1 MERLVSIVSAFL
13 IFCVIIVFHE
23 FGHLLLAKRN
33 GIMVPEFSLG
43 FGPKLFGFKI
53 GETEYTFR
61 IILLGGACR
70 MLGEDDDT
78 KDERSFNS
86 KSVGARF
93 STVLAGPVS
102 NFILAFILAVVV
114 IGIVGYDPAYV
125 LRVAENSAASE
136 AGLEVGDIITEY
148 DGKKIS
154 IGRDLAA
161 YETFNEYD
169 GHTIAV
175 SYLRNDSVY
184 ETELKPVLNR
194 TYKLGFYYTD
204 SDEEAAINSVITDGV
219 MHKAGIRSGDV
230 IVGFNDLE
238 VTSGHELSSY
248 LTANPLSGEEIRIAI
263 EREGVRTELFLVPE
277 YKEEYIIGVNFNYQ
291 YREKTTP
298 LKVLKYSV
306 IEVRYWITN
315 TIRSFGQLFKGKLG
329 SDDVGGPVRI
339 VSEMENTVKESK
351 SDGAL
356 YVTLNLLNWAILLS
370 ANLGVVNL
378 FPIPG
383 LDGGRLV
390 FFIIEAIRRKP
401 IPPEKEG
408 IVHFA
413 GFVLLMILMVFIF
426 YNDIRNVFF
435 R

>member
-1 MERLVSIVSAFL
+1 MEKLLSILVAIL

-23 FGHLLLAKRN
+23 FGHLLLAKKN
-33 GIMVPEFSLG
+33 GISVPEFSLG

-78 KDERSFNS
+78 KDERAFNS

-93 STVLAGPVS
+93 ATVLAGPVA
-102 NFILAFILAVVV
+102 NFILAFILAVIV
-114 IGIVGYDPAYV
+114 IGIVGYDPACV
-125 LRVAENSAASE
+125 LKVNEGSAAE
-136 AGLEVGDIITEY
+136 AAGLAFGDIITEY
-148 DGKKIS
+148 DGKKID

-169 GHTIAV
+169 GRTIGI
-175 SYLRNDSVY
+175 SYLRDDEVH
-184 ETELKPVLNR
+184 ETKLTPVLNK
-194 TYKLGFYYTD
+194 TFKLGFYYTD
-204 SDEEAAINSVITDGV
+204 SDDPAIISNVISDGV
-219 MHKAGIRSGDV
+219 MYKAGIRKDDIITS
-230 IVGFNDLE
+230 FNGE
-238 VTSGHELSSY
+238 KIGSGHELSEY
-248 LTANPLSGEEIRIAI
+248 LSLHPLDGTEIGITI
-263 EREGVRTELFLVPE
+263 ERDGKSTELYLVPE
-277 YKEEYIIGVNFNYQ
+277 YKEEYITGVTYNYQ
-291 YREKTTP
+291 YREKTTS
-298 LKVLKYSV
+298 LKVLKYSL
-306 IEVRYWITN
+306 IEVRYWIVN
-315 TIRSFGQLFKGKLG
+315 TIKSFGQLFTGKLG
-329 SDDVGGPVRI
+329 SDDVGGPVRV

-356 YVTLNLLNWAILLS
+356 YVALNLLNWAILLS

-390 FFIIEAIRRKP
+390 FLIIEAIRRKP

-408 IVHFA
+408 FVHFA